1 MSTISGSSDSR
12 CPAYLK
18 EIVLKTPNSIEKPPT
33 SQERMERVRTALL
46 ALNVLMKVPTFIT
59 KSLELFT
66 RYLGS

>member
-1 MSTISGSSDSR
+1 
-12 CPAYLK
+12 
-18 EIVLKTPNSIEKPPT
+18 
-33 SQERMERVRTALL
+33 MERVRTALL